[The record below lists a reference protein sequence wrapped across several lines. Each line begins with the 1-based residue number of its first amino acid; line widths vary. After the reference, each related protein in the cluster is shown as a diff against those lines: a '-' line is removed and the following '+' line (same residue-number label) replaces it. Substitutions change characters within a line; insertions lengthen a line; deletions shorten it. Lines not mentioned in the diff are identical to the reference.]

1 VKKIISNLLF
11 FEKKKLFAIFLF
23 FTFFVA
29 IVESLSLLL
38 VSSYFVS
45 EGFIYNQIQKFNISK
60 DEILILILFFFIFK
74 FFLLNFFSW
83 SKNWFINQFTMR
95 NSNSLFKIY
104 LNQKL
109 IFYTSNRSSDFIRDI
124 WYSVKNLTTAYDL
137 LLKFLS
143 EFLVFIILILI
154 LLMFNLK
161 LTLIILIASILVS
174 SFFIFFFK
182 KKLETLGGKKNIEVS
197 NSLNYFQ
204 EAFNFIREVKVF
216 SLDNFYLKKIDLNH
230 RVLHKINTKAAFI
243 SEIPKNSFELFIVFI
258 LFFLFY
264 FSNILQ
270 IQLLKI
276 DDSYFIFLVISS
288 YRLIPS
294 FLRIIGFF
302 NSLSN
307 LKFDIQSLVK
317 ILKKNVSSFS
327 KKKINFSKSIEFKNI
342 SFEYKNQ
349 NKVLFNNL
357 NLSIKKNKK
366 YFLKGESGLGKSTLV
381 DIISGLSEPKSGKI
395 TVDNKN
401 TSLSALDWFKK
412 ISYMSQNN
420 TLFSGSVLEN
430 IVLHDFPKNIDLKR
444 LGYALKTSNSLN
456 FVNKLS
462 KKLDYFVGEKG
473 KRLSSGQVQR
483 IILARCLYKKS
494 DILILDEFLSSL
506 DEKNS
511 NKILKLISKIRNKTI
526 FIILH
531 KYKKLNFV
539 DYEIDLNQKLIKV
552 KKI

>member
-1 VKKIISNLLF
+1 VKKLISNLLF
-11 FEKKKLFAIFLF
+11 FEKKKLFVIFLF

-29 IVESLSLLL
+29 IVESFSLLL
-38 VSSYFVS
+38 VSSYFIS

-60 DEILILILFFFIFK
+60 DEILILILFSFIFK

-83 SKNWFINQFTMR
+83 SKNWFINQFTLR
-95 NSNSLFKIY
+95 NSYSLFKIY

-154 LLMFNLK
+154 LIIFNLK

-174 SFFIFFFK
+174 SFFVFFFK

-230 RVLHKINTKAAFI
+230 QALHKINTKAAFI
-243 SEIPKNSFELFIVFI
+243 HEFPKNSFELFIVVT
-258 LFFLFY
+258 LFFLYY

-270 IQLLKI
+270 IQSFKI
-276 DDSYFIFLVISS
+276 DNNYFIFLAISS
-288 YRLIPS
+288 YRLIPG
-294 FLRIIGFF
+294 FLRIISFF

-307 LKFDIQSLVK
+307 FKFDIQSLVK
-317 ILKKNVSSFS
+317 ILKKNESGFS

-342 SFEYKNQ
+342 SFKYKNQ
-349 NKVLFNNL
+349 NKALFNNL

-381 DIISGLSEPKSGKI
+381 DIISGLSEPKSGRI
-395 TVDNKN
+395 TVDNKSV
-401 TSLSALDWFKK
+401 SLNALDWFEK

-430 IVLHDFPKNIDLKR
+430 IVLQDFPKNIDLNR
-444 LGYALKTSNSLN
+444 LDYALKTSNSLN
-456 FVNKLS
+456 FVNRLY

-473 KRLSSGQVQR
+473 KKLSSGQVQR

-511 NKILKLISKIRNKTI
+511 NKILKLISKIRKKTI

-531 KYKKLNFV
+531 KYKKLKFV
-539 DYEIDLNQKLIKV
+539 DYEIDFNQKLIKI
-552 KKI
+552 KKV

>member
-1 VKKIISNLLF
+1 VKKLISNLLF
-11 FEKKKLFAIFLF
+11 FEKKKLFVIFLF

-60 DEILILILFFFIFK
+60 DEILILILFSFIFK

-83 SKNWFINQFTMR
+83 SKNWFINQFTLR
-95 NSNSLFKIY
+95 NSYSLFKIY

-154 LLMFNLK
+154 LIIFNLK

-174 SFFIFFFK
+174 SFFVFFFK

-230 RVLHKINTKAAFI
+230 QALHKINTKAAFI
-243 SEIPKNSFELFIVFI
+243 HEFPKNSFELFIVVT
-258 LFFLFY
+258 LFFLYY

-270 IQLLKI
+270 IQSFKI
-276 DDSYFIFLVISS
+276 DNNYFIFLAISS
-288 YRLIPS
+288 YRLIPG
-294 FLRIIGFF
+294 FLRIISFF

-307 LKFDIQSLVK
+307 FKFDIQSLVK
-317 ILKKNVSSFS
+317 ILKKNESGFS

-342 SFEYKNQ
+342 SFKYKNQ
-349 NKVLFNNL
+349 NKALFNNL

-381 DIISGLSEPKSGKI
+381 DIISGLSEPKSGRI
-395 TVDNKN
+395 TVDNKSV
-401 TSLSALDWFKK
+401 SLNALDWFEK

-430 IVLHDFPKNIDLKR
+430 IVLQDFPKNIDLNR
-444 LGYALKTSNSLN
+444 LDYALKTSNSLN
-456 FVNKLS
+456 FVNRLY

-473 KRLSSGQVQR
+473 KKLSSGQVQR

-511 NKILKLISKIRNKTI
+511 NKILKLISKIRKKTI

-531 KYKKLNFV
+531 KYKKLKFV
-539 DYEIDLNQKLIKV
+539 DYEIDFNQKLIKI
-552 KKI
+552 KKV

>member
-1 VKKIISNLLF
+1 VKKLISNLLI
-11 FEKKKLFAIFLF
+11 FEKKKLLVIFLF

-29 IVESLSLLL
+29 IVENLSLLL
-38 VSSYFVS
+38 VSSYFVN
-45 EGFIYNQIQKFNISK
+45 EGFIYDQIQKFNISK
-60 DEILILILFFFIFK
+60 DAILNLILFFFIFK

-83 SKNWFINQFTMR
+83 SKSWFINQFTFR
-95 NSNSLFKIY
+95 NSYSLFKIY

-137 LLKFLS
+137 LLKFLG

-154 LLMFNLK
+154 LIIFNLK

-182 KKLETLGGKKNIEVS
+182 KKFETLGKQKNIEVS

-204 EAFNFIREVKVF
+204 EAFNCIREVKVF
-216 SLDNFYLKKIDLNH
+216 SLDNFYLKKIDLNYQA
-230 RVLHKINTKAAFI
+230 LQKINTKATFI
-243 SEIPKNSFELFIVFI
+243 SEIPKNSFELFIVVT

-270 IQLLKI
+270 IQFLKI
-276 DDSYFIFLVISS
+276 DNSYFIFLAISS
-288 YRLIPS
+288 YRLIPG
-294 FLRIIGFF
+294 FLRIITFF
-302 NSLSN
+302 NSLTN
-307 LKFDIQSLVK
+307 FKFDIQSLVK
-317 ILKKNVSSFS
+317 ILKKNVNGFS

-342 SFEYKNQ
+342 SFKYKNQ
-349 NKVLFNNL
+349 NKALFNNL

-381 DIISGLSEPKSGKI
+381 DIISGLSEPKSGRI
-395 TVDNKN
+395 IVDKKN
-401 TSLSALDWFKK
+401 TSLNALDWFKK

-430 IVLHDFPKNIDLKR
+430 IVLQDFPKNIDLNR
-444 LGYALKTSNSLN
+444 LDYALKTSNSLN
-456 FVNKLS
+456 FVNRLY

-494 DILILDEFLSSL
+494 EILILDEFLSSL

-511 NKILKLISKIRNKTI
+511 NKILKLISKIRNQTI
-526 FIILH
+526 FVILH
-531 KYKKLNFV
+531 KYKKLKFV
-539 DYEIDLNQKLIKV
+539 DYEIDFNQKSIKI
-552 KKI
+552 KKV

>member
-1 VKKIISNLLF
+1 MKKLISNLLF
-11 FEKKKLFAIFLF
+11 FEKKKLFVIFLF

-60 DEILILILFFFIFK
+60 DEILILILFSFIFK

-83 SKNWFINQFTMR
+83 SKNWFINQFTLR
-95 NSNSLFKIY
+95 NSYSLFKIY

-143 EFLVFIILILI
+143 EFLVFIILIFI

-161 LTLIILIASILVS
+161 LTLIILITSIIVS

-182 KKLETLGGKKNIEVS
+182 KKLETLGEKKNIEVS

-230 RVLHKINTKAAFI
+230 QALHKINTKVAFI
-243 SEIPKNSFELFIVFI
+243 SEFPKNSFELFIVVT

-270 IQLLKI
+270 IQSFKI
-276 DDSYFIFLVISS
+276 DNSYFIFLVISS
-288 YRLIPS
+288 YRLIPG

-302 NSLSN
+302 NSISN
-307 LKFDIQSLVK
+307 FKFDIQSLVK
-317 ILKKNVSSFS
+317 ILKKNESGFS

-342 SFEYKNQ
+342 SFKYKKQ

-357 NLSIKKNKK
+357 NLFIKKNKK

-381 DIISGLSEPKSGKI
+381 DIISGLSEPKSGRI
-395 TVDNKN
+395 TVDNKI
-401 TSLSALDWFKK
+401 TSLNALDWFKK

-430 IVLHDFPKNIDLKR
+430 IVLQDFPKNIDLNR
-444 LGYALKTSNSLN
+444 LDYALKTSNSLN
-456 FVNKLS
+456 FVNRLY
-462 KKLDYFVGEKG
+462 KKLNYFVGEKG

-531 KYKKLNFV
+531 KYKKLKFI
-539 DYEIDLNQKLIKV
+539 DYEIDFNQKSIKI
-552 KKI
+552 KKV